1 MKTRITQSQIKK
13 LLALKRA
20 ERPPENFFVDFIQEF
35 HRRMDAPEFE
45 IQDKIYSFVDRS
57 TRLAAT
63 PSPALFRF
71 LGHQR

>member
-1 MKTRITQSQIKK
+1 MKTRITQSQIKR

-35 HRRMDAPEFE
+35 HRRMDAAEFE
-45 IQDKIYSFVDRS
+45 IPDKIYSFVDRS
-57 TRLAAT
+57 TYLAPT